1 MKPAPFTYYCPGTLD
16 EAVGLL
22 DQHGEDGKILA
33 GGQSLMPL
41 MSLRLARPA
50 VIVDLNRVPGLDRID
65 ANGDGG
71 LSIGALT
78 RQRAL
83 ERDTGLAT
91 QNPLLAAAVPLIG
104 HFQIRNR
111 GTVGGSLVHADPA
124 AELPA
129 VTVALGADFVLTSVG
144 GERVVSAEDFYLG
157 YMATAVEANEVLTE
171 IRLPAWKAGRLWAI
185 DEVSR
190 RKGDFAMVGVA
201 LWVDLDGSA
210 CSDARITLFGVGGKP
225 VRVEKAEQHLKGAAL
240 DDATLKRGGAHRLR
254 GVGARR
260 RHPRIGA
267 LPQGGGRRSHPAR
280 AERGRGPG
288 LVACPVDSRAKVRR
302 IFCRRQGATT
312 CRGDRRSP
320 SGAGTTRGGATQPMA
335 KKTSKLARESAGQA
349 TGEGSAS

>member
-1 MKPAPFTYYCPGTLD
+1 MKPAPFSYYCPESLD
-16 EAVGLL
+16 EAVRLL
-22 DQHGEDGKILA
+22 DEHGDDGKILA

-50 VIVDLNRVPGLDRID
+50 VIVDLNRVPGMDRVA

-71 LSIGALT
+71 LAIGALT

-83 ERDTGLAT
+83 ERDADLPAR
-91 QNPLLAAAVPLIG
+91 NPLLAAAVPLIG

-129 VTVALGADFVLTSVG
+129 VSVALGAEFVLASAA

-171 IRLPAWKAGRLWAI
+171 VRVPAWKASRLWAI

-201 LWVDLDGSA
+201 LWADMNGDA
-210 CSDARITLFGVGGKP
+210 CEDARITLFGVGGRP
-225 VRVEKAEQHLKGAAL
+225 VRVEKAEQRLKGAAL
-240 DDATLKRGGAHRLR
+240 DDATLKEVERIVFEELEPDSDIHASALYRKEVGGVLT
-254 GVGARR
+254 RR
-260 RHPRIGA
+260 A
-267 LPQGGGRRSHPAR
+267 LSVAAAR
-280 AERGRGPG
+280 ADGE
-288 LVACPVDSRAKVRR
+288 D
-302 IFCRRQGATT
+302 GA
-312 CRGDRRSP
+312 S
-320 SGAGTTRGGATQPMA
+320 
-335 KKTSKLARESAGQA
+335 
-349 TGEGSAS
+349 

>member
-1 MKPAPFTYYCPGTLD
+1 MLQGTMGIVDKHRPIGYGTQKLGRMVATRLDSLSIEGTMKPAPFTYYCPGTLD
-16 EAVGLL
+16 EAVSLL

-83 ERDTGLAT
+83 ERDAGLAT
-91 QNPLLAAAVPLIG
+91 RNPLLAAAVPLIG

-210 CSDARITLFGVGGKP
+210 CADTRITLFGVGGKP

-240 DDATLKRGGAHRLR
+240 DDATLKEVERIVFEELEPDADIHASALYRKEVGGVLT
-254 GVGARR
+254 RR
-260 RHPRIGA
+260 A
-267 LPQGGGRRSHPAR
+267 LSAAAAR
-280 AERGRGPG
+280 A
-288 LVACPVDSRAKVRR
+288 
-302 IFCRRQGATT
+302 T
-312 CRGDRRSP
+312 
-320 SGAGTTRGGATQPMA
+320 
-335 KKTSKLARESAGQA
+335 
-349 TGEGSAS
+349 EGSAS